1 METFEIPRGVLDG
14 IYSQQLI
21 EENQEE
27 TRSPEQIIVDI
38 CNKERGNLTG
48 YDCPECL
55 NRGYFV
61 RLSENGYRVNVE
73 CKCMEIRRSQKRMR
87 ESGLEDMVT
96 RYTFDNYKSKE
107 TWQAKSLETAKK
119 YAENPSGWF
128 VAFGSPGTGKTHLCT
143 AICGEL
149 LNRGMPTRY
158 MLWMDDS
165 KKIKSN
171 LTDSEEYQRMVQPL
185 KTCKVLYID
194 DLFKVGKGQE
204 PSSADVSLA
213 FEILNYRYNDSKL
226 ITILSSQV
234 LLESILDI
242 DEAVGSRIY
251 ERCKGNYLRLEGK
264 PNWRL
269 SH

>member
-1 METFEIPRGVLDG
+1 METFEIPKEILDG
-14 IYSQQLI
+14 IYSQRSI

-27 TRSPEQIIVDI
+27 TISPEQIIVDI

-61 RLSENGYRVNVE
+61 KLNERGYRVNTE

-87 ESGLEDMVT
+87 ESGLSDLID
-96 RYTFDNYKSKE
+96 RYTFDNYTTNE
-107 TWQAKSLETAKK
+107 PWQEKSLETAMK
-119 YAENPSGWF
+119 YSENPNGWF
-128 VAFGSPGTGKTHLCT
+128 VAVGNPGTGKTHLCT
-143 AICGEL
+143 AICGVL
-149 LNRGMPTRY
+149 LKRGMSTRY
-158 MLWMDDS
+158 MLWKDAS
-165 KKIKSN
+165 TEIKASMKFAEDYEK
-171 LTDSEEYQRMVQPL
+171 LVYPYKS
-185 KTCKVLYID
+185 CKVLYID

-213 FEILNYRYNDSKL
+213 FEILNYRYNDSSL
-226 ITILSSQV
+226 ITIISSEL

-251 ERCKGNYLRLEGK
+251 ERCKGNYLRLDGK

-269 SH
+269 MH